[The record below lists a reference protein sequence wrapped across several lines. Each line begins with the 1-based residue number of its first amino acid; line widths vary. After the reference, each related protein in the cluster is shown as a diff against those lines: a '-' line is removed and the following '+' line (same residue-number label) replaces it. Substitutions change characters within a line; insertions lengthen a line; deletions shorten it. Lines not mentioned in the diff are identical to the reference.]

1 MSDPEPPEG
10 GGLQAEH
17 DRSFARLRNFLRLI
31 RGSRDGESLR
41 NTIDEMIEEPSTE
54 GPHPLSAHERVLI
67 GNILKVHNRTAADV
81 MVPRIDIVAL
91 DIETSFPEVV
101 KCMVEQGH
109 SRVPVF
115 RETLDDVIG
124 FIHVKDVLGPVA
136 DRQPTK
142 LSPILRKVLFV
153 APSLPTLDLLVQMR
167 QARTHIA
174 MVVDEFGGIDGLVT
188 IEDLI
193 EEIVGEIEDE
203 HDVADG
209 PSLTERADGTLI
221 VDART
226 PIEVLEERQGTRLR
240 PTAEQEEVDT
250 LGGLV
255 SSLAGR
261 VPKRGEV
268 IAHPSGIEFEVLDA
282 DPRRIKRL
290 RVRSPP
296 AATSG
301 RDAAGV

>member
-1 MSDPEPPEG
+1 
-10 GGLQAEH
+10 
-17 DRSFARLRNFLRLI
+17 
-31 RGSRDGESLR
+31 
-41 NTIDEMIEEPSTE
+41 
-54 GPHPLSAHERVLI
+54 
-67 GNILKVHNRTAADV
+67 
-81 MVPRIDIVAL
+81 
-91 DIETSFPEVV
+91 
-101 KCMVEQGH
+101 MVEQGH
-109 SRVPVF
+109 SRVPVY

-124 FIHVKDVLGPVA
+124 FIHVKDVLAPVA
-136 DRQPTK
+136 DRQQTK
-142 LSPILRKVLFV
+142 LAPILRKVLFV

-203 HDVADG
+203 HDVADR

-240 PTAEQEEVDT
+240 PTADQEEVDT

-261 VPKRGEV
+261 VPKRGEI

-296 AATSG
+296 VATGGRGATS
-301 RDAAGV
+301 V

>member
-1 MSDPEPPEG
+1 
-10 GGLQAEH
+10 
-17 DRSFARLRNFLRLI
+17 
-31 RGSRDGESLR
+31 
-41 NTIDEMIEEPSTE
+41 
-54 GPHPLSAHERVLI
+54 
-67 GNILKVHNRTAADV
+67 
-81 MVPRIDIVAL
+81 
-91 DIETSFPEVV
+91 
-101 KCMVEQGH
+101 
-109 SRVPVF
+109 
-115 RETLDDVIG
+115 
-124 FIHVKDVLGPVA
+124 
-136 DRQPTK
+136 
-142 LSPILRKVLFV
+142 
-153 APSLPTLDLLVQMR
+153 
-167 QARTHIA
+167 

-203 HDVADG
+203 HDVADR
-209 PSLTERADGTLI
+209 PHLTERADGTLI

-290 RVRSPP
+290 RVRNPP
-296 AATSG
+296 GATSG

>member
-1 MSDPEPPEG
+1 
-10 GGLQAEH
+10 
-17 DRSFARLRNFLRLI
+17 
-31 RGSRDGESLR
+31 
-41 NTIDEMIEEPSTE
+41 
-54 GPHPLSAHERVLI
+54 
-67 GNILKVHNRTAADV
+67 
-81 MVPRIDIVAL
+81 
-91 DIETSFPEVV
+91 
-101 KCMVEQGH
+101 
-109 SRVPVF
+109 
-115 RETLDDVIG
+115 
-124 FIHVKDVLGPVA
+124 
-136 DRQPTK
+136 
-142 LSPILRKVLFV
+142 
-153 APSLPTLDLLVQMR
+153 
-167 QARTHIA
+167 

-203 HDVADG
+203 HDVVDR
-209 PSLTERADGTLI
+209 PNLTERADGTLV

-255 SSLAGR
+255 SNLAGR

-290 RVRSPP
+290 RVRNLTAETGGSDP
-296 AATSG
+296 
-301 RDAAGV
+301 AGV

>member
-1 MSDPEPPEG
+1 MSDSEPPG
-10 GGLQAEH
+10 SGVQPEH
-17 DRSFARLRNFLRLI
+17 DRSFARLRNFLRMI
-31 RGSRDGESLR
+31 RRPRNGESLR
-41 NTIDEMIEEPSTE
+41 ETLDEMIEEPAAAD
-54 GPHPLSAHERVLI
+54 GDQPLSGQERVLI
-67 GNILKVHNRTAADV
+67 GNILKVHDHTAADV
-81 MVPRIDIVAL
+81 MVPRVDIVAL
-91 DIETSFPEVV
+91 DIETPFAEVV
-101 KCMVEQGH
+101 ECMVEQGH
-109 SRVPVF
+109 SRVPVY

-136 DRQPTK
+136 ERRETK
-142 LSPILRKVLFV
+142 LPPMLRKVLFV
-153 APSLPTLDLLVQMR
+153 APSVPILDLLVQMR

-203 HDVADG
+203 HDEAEG
-209 PSLTERADGTLI
+209 PSMVERTDGSLI
-221 VDART
+221 ADART
-226 PIEVLEERQGTRLR
+226 PIEVLEEHQGTRLR
-240 PTAEQEEVDT
+240 PTGDQEEVDT

-268 IAHPSGIEFEVLDA
+268 FAHPSGIEFEVLDA

-290 RVRSPP
+290 RVRSVP
-296 AATSG
+296 ATNGGMA
-301 RDAAGV
+301 

>member
-1 MSDPEPPEG
+1 
-10 GGLQAEH
+10 
-17 DRSFARLRNFLRLI
+17 
-31 RGSRDGESLR
+31 
-41 NTIDEMIEEPSTE
+41 
-54 GPHPLSAHERVLI
+54 
-67 GNILKVHNRTAADV
+67 
-81 MVPRIDIVAL
+81 
-91 DIETSFPEVV
+91 
-101 KCMVEQGH
+101 
-109 SRVPVF
+109 
-115 RETLDDVIG
+115 
-124 FIHVKDVLGPVA
+124 
-136 DRQPTK
+136 
-142 LSPILRKVLFV
+142 
-153 APSLPTLDLLVQMR
+153 
-167 QARTHIA
+167 
-174 MVVDEFGGIDGLVT
+174 
-188 IEDLI
+188 LI

-203 HDVADG
+203 HDVADR

-226 PIEVLEERQGTRLR
+226 PIELLEERQGTRLR

-290 RVRSPP
+290 RVRSPS

>member
-1 MSDPEPPEG
+1 
-10 GGLQAEH
+10 
-17 DRSFARLRNFLRLI
+17 
-31 RGSRDGESLR
+31 
-41 NTIDEMIEEPSTE
+41 
-54 GPHPLSAHERVLI
+54 
-67 GNILKVHNRTAADV
+67 
-81 MVPRIDIVAL
+81 
-91 DIETSFPEVV
+91 
-101 KCMVEQGH
+101 
-109 SRVPVF
+109 
-115 RETLDDVIG
+115 
-124 FIHVKDVLGPVA
+124 
-136 DRQPTK
+136 
-142 LSPILRKVLFV
+142 
-153 APSLPTLDLLVQMR
+153 
-167 QARTHIA
+167 

-203 HDVADG
+203 HDVADR

-282 DPRRIKRL
+282 DPRRIRRL
-290 RVRSPP
+290 RVRNPP

-301 RDAAGV
+301 QDAAGV

>member
-1 MSDPEPPEG
+1 
-10 GGLQAEH
+10 
-17 DRSFARLRNFLRLI
+17 
-31 RGSRDGESLR
+31 
-41 NTIDEMIEEPSTE
+41 
-54 GPHPLSAHERVLI
+54 
-67 GNILKVHNRTAADV
+67 
-81 MVPRIDIVAL
+81 
-91 DIETSFPEVV
+91 
-101 KCMVEQGH
+101 
-109 SRVPVF
+109 
-115 RETLDDVIG
+115 
-124 FIHVKDVLGPVA
+124 
-136 DRQPTK
+136 
-142 LSPILRKVLFV
+142 
-153 APSLPTLDLLVQMR
+153 
-167 QARTHIA
+167 

-203 HDVADG
+203 HDVPDR

-290 RVRSPP
+290 RVRNPP